1 MKGEENGSCLKK
13 KTKKN
18 PKTSLAFFILKAP
31 SEASEAMRVL
41 SDGLF

>member
-1 MKGEENGSCLKK
+1 MDPVWKKPK
-13 KTKKN
+13 KTQN
-18 PKTSLAFFILKAP
+18 TSLAFFILKAP